1 MKEYN
6 DLIKSEEENNIKVWM
21 IDNNIRHWKG
31 KIKGPVSLY
40 LKCQIDTVYENG
52 EYIIDIVIGD
62 DYPFKPPKVTKI
74 VKNR

>member
-40 LKCQIDTVYENG
+40 LKC
-52 EYIIDIVIGD
+52 
-62 DYPFKPPKVTKI
+62 
-74 VKNR
+74 